1 MTKYILDHFD
11 QKTYRGDKTYIY
23 NTLTNISEVASAA
36 RGAVEEIKQ
45 KQRLSGFNSML
56 AVASVPMARLYY
68 NEFKRQ
74 MSADPTKKLRIA
86 TIFSYTT
93 NEADPDSDLL
103 DEENPEDTSALD
115 ASSRDFLDSAIRDYN
130 ELFHTNYST
139 DGDGFQSYY
148 KDISLRMKNKE
159 LDLLIVVNMFLTG
172 FDATTLNTLWVDKNL
187 RMHGLIQAFSR
198 TNRILNSIK
207 TFGNIV
213 CFRNLQKRV
222 DSAISLFGD
231 KNAGGIVLMRKFDDY
246 YHGYIDERRKRH
258 PGYADMIEE
267 LKSKYPDESFL
278 EIMTNE
284 FKKGFITLFSAV
296 LRMRNLLASFDEFA
310 GKEILTERELQNYI
324 GRYLDIKN
332 EPFPPK
338 SDSECVDITDDIVYE
353 TELIRQIEINID
365 YILMLVKKY
374 HDSHGDD
381 KEVLIDIQKA
391 MDASPQLRSKRKLVE
406 TFISGIN
413 DVEDVLTEWHRY
425 VAEEKEKELSAII
438 ADEKLN
444 ESETRKFIDNAFRDG
459 EIKTTGTDIDKLMP
473 PTSRFGGGNRAEKK
487 RGIIEKLKGFFER
500 FFGI

>member
-1 MTKYILDHFD
+1 
-11 QKTYRGDKTYIY
+11 
-23 NTLTNISEVASAA
+23 
-36 RGAVEEIKQ
+36 
-45 KQRLSGFNSML
+45 
-56 AVASVPMARLYY
+56 
-68 NEFKRQ
+68 
-74 MSADPTKKLRIA
+74 
-86 TIFSYTT
+86 
-93 NEADPDSDLL
+93 
-103 DEENPEDTSALD
+103 
-115 ASSRDFLDSAIRDYN
+115 
-130 ELFHTNYST
+130 
-139 DGDGFQSYY
+139 
-148 KDISLRMKNKE
+148 
-159 LDLLIVVNMFLTG
+159 
-172 FDATTLNTLWVDKNL
+172 
-187 RMHGLIQAFSR
+187 
-198 TNRILNSIK
+198 
-207 TFGNIV
+207 
-213 CFRNLQKRV
+213 
-222 DSAISLFGD
+222 
-231 KNAGGIVLMRKFDDY
+231 
-246 YHGYIDERRKRH
+246 
-258 PGYADMIEE
+258 
-267 LKSKYPDESFL
+267 
-278 EIMTNE
+278 MTNE